1 MTEAKFKDIINTM
14 VEMKLLDPYRA
25 MLDQNYLWERIN
37 LYVEAANV
45 AREIMHIEP
54 LV

>member
-37 LYVEAANV
+37 LYVVAANV